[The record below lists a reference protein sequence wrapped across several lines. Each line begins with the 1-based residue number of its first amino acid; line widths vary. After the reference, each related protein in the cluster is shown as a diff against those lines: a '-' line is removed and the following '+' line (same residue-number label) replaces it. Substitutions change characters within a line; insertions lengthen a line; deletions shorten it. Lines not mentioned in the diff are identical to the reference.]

1 MTVQSFYVQNML
13 RKYKKQITSA
23 QVIAKANGSVRFLH
37 SDGYYDEDDQFSD
50 MEQRL
55 SEERRQALV
64 ERVAREVYE
73 NLLFSGSTNAI
84 VEEIKA
90 QLEAELG
97 YAVIFRN
104 PFPNLSLQIYKVTD
118 FRPIK
123 LSSDEKEDIMNR
135 LWAISLDKVNATM
148 L

>member
-1 MTVQSFYVQNML
+1 MTVNSFYVQNML

-23 QVIAKANGSVRFLH
+23 QHIARETGSARNLH
-37 SDGYYDEDDQFSD
+37 FSSYDDQLSD
-50 MEQRL
+50 MDLRVAEA
-55 SEERRQALV
+55 RRQGLV

-73 NLLFSGSTNAI
+73 NLLFSGSDNPI

-90 QLEAELG
+90 QLEDDLG
-97 YAVIFRN
+97 FAVLFRN
-104 PFPNLSLQIYKVTD
+104 PFPNLSLQIYKETD
-118 FRPIK
+118 LGPIK
-123 LSSDEKEDIMNR
+123 VSSDEKEDILNK

>member
-13 RKYKKQITSA
+13 RKYKKQITTA
-23 QVIAKANGSVRFLH
+23 QYIARANGSARNLH
-37 SDGYYDEDDQFSD
+37 VFNQNDDAQLSDK
-50 MEQRL
+50 
-55 SEERRQALV
+55 ERRIANARRQGLV

-73 NLLFSGSTNAI
+73 NLLFSGSDNPI

-90 QLEAELG
+90 QLEIDLG
-97 YAVIFRN
+97 FAVLFRN
-104 PFPNLSLQIYKVTD
+104 PFPNLSLQIYKETD
-118 FRPIK
+118 LGPIK
-123 LSSDEKEDIMNR
+123 VTSDEKEEIMNR

>member
-1 MTVQSFYVQNML
+1 MTVKSFYVQNML

-23 QVIAKANGSVRFLH
+23 QHIARAAGSARNLH
-37 SDGYYDEDDQFSD
+37 FNYQDDDAQISD
-50 MEQRL
+50 MDQRVVDA
-55 SEERRQALV
+55 RRQGLV

-73 NLLFSGSTNAI
+73 NLLFSGSNNPI

-90 QLEAELG
+90 QLEVDLG
-97 YAVIFRN
+97 FAVLFRN
-104 PFPNLSLQIYKVTD
+104 PFPNLSLQIYKETD
-118 FRPIK
+118 FGPIK
-123 LSSDEKEDIMNR
+123 VTSDEKEEIMNK

>member
-1 MTVQSFYVQNML
+1 MTIKSFYVQNML

-23 QVIAKANGSVRFLH
+23 QHIARAAESARNLH
-37 SDGYYDEDDQFSD
+37 LNYQDDDAQLSD
-50 MEQRL
+50 MDQRVVDA
-55 SEERRQALV
+55 RRQGLV

-73 NLLFSGSTNAI
+73 NLLFSGSTNPI

-90 QLEAELG
+90 QLEVDLG
-97 YAVIFRN
+97 FAVLFRN
-104 PFPNLSLQIYKVTD
+104 PFPNLSLQIYKETD
-118 FRPIK
+118 LGPIK
-123 LSSDEKEDIMNR
+123 VTRDEKEDIMNK

>member
-13 RKYKKQITSA
+13 RKYQKQMVSARHISRADDSARNLHIT
-23 QVIAKANGSVRFLH
+23 NN
-37 SDGYYDEDDQFSD
+37 DDEIQLSD
-50 MEQRL
+50 MNQRVVDA
-55 SEERRQALV
+55 RRQGLV

-73 NLLFSGSTNAI
+73 NLLFAGSNNPI

-90 QLEAELG
+90 QLEVDLG
-97 YAVIFRN
+97 FAVLFRN
-104 PFPNLSLQIYKVTD
+104 PFPNFSLQIYKETD
-118 FRPIK
+118 LGPIK
-123 LSSDEKEDIMNR
+123 VTSDEKEEIMIK

>member
-1 MTVQSFYVQNML
+1 MTVTSFYVQNML

-23 QVIAKANGSVRFLH
+23 QHIARAAESARNLQFN
-37 SDGYYDEDDQFSD
+37 YQDDDVQRSD
-50 MEQRL
+50 MDQRIVDA
-55 SEERRQALV
+55 RRQGLV

-73 NLLFSGSTNAI
+73 NLLFSGSTNPI

-90 QLEAELG
+90 QLEVDLG
-97 YAVIFRN
+97 FAVLFRN
-104 PFPNLSLQIYKVTD
+104 LFPNLSFQIYKETD
-118 FRPIK
+118 LGPIK
-123 LSSDEKEDIMNR
+123 VTRDEKEDIMNK